1 MFVLGPRGK
10 PSGLVVLLS
19 EAFNAGAV
27 SKAQRSLEFLS
38 TLTDG
43 SHVNVLPPAPAKVR
57 GITKET

>member
-1 MFVLGPRGK
+1 MF
-10 PSGLVVLLS
+10 VVLLS
-19 EAFNAGAV
+19 EAFEVGAV

-43 SHVNVLPPAPAKVR
+43 SHANVLPSAPAKVG